1 MTVILATPGTVCDTN
16 WYPDSEASN
25 HVTTDARNLITKTDF
40 LGNNKVHMGDE
51 TLGHQA
57 ESLDSAIPIGVPNS
71 NSAPCVGAADSFDSV
86 LPNKD
91 RLHITNSHNMIT
103 RSKNENEAA
112 TMRDEHL
119 ALMRNATWSLVS
131 LPQGRKEIG
140 CKWVFKIKE
149 NPNNT
154 VNKYKARLVA
164 KGLHQ
169 VAGFDFN
176 EMFSPVMKPTTIRVI
191 LSITPARNWV
201 VKQLDVNNAF
211 LNGDLQEVHMQQPY
225 GFQDP
230 NQPTMV
236 CHLHKFLYGLR
247 QTLRA

>member
-1 MTVILATPGTVCDTN
+1 
-16 WYPDSEASN
+16 
-25 HVTTDARNLITKTDF
+25 
-40 LGNNKVHMGDE
+40 
-51 TLGHQA
+51 
-57 ESLDSAIPIGVPNS
+57 
-71 NSAPCVGAADSFDSV
+71 
-86 LPNKD
+86 
-91 RLHITNSHNMIT
+91 
-103 RSKNENEAA
+103 
-112 TMRDEHL
+112 MRDEHL

-131 LPQGRKEIG
+131 LPQGRKEIW

-176 EMFSPVMKPTTIRVI
+176 ETFSPVMKPTTIRVI
-191 LSITPARNWV
+191 LSITPSRNCV

-211 LNGDLQEVHMQQPY
+211 LNGDLQEVHIQQPY

>member
-1 MTVILATPGTVCDTN
+1 MRDEHLAP
-16 WYPDSEASN
+16 
-25 HVTTDARNLITKTDF
+25 
-40 LGNNKVHMGDE
+40 
-51 TLGHQA
+51 
-57 ESLDSAIPIGVPNS
+57 
-71 NSAPCVGAADSFDSV
+71 
-86 LPNKD
+86 
-91 RLHITNSHNMIT
+91 
-103 RSKNENEAA
+103 
-112 TMRDEHL
+112 MRDEHL
-119 ALMRNATWSLVS
+119 ALMRNGTWSLVS
-131 LPQGRKEIG
+131 LPQGRKEIW

-211 LNGDLQEVHMQQPY
+211 LNGDLQEGHMQQPY

>member
-1 MTVILATPGTVCDTN
+1 MRDEHLAP
-16 WYPDSEASN
+16 
-25 HVTTDARNLITKTDF
+25 
-40 LGNNKVHMGDE
+40 
-51 TLGHQA
+51 
-57 ESLDSAIPIGVPNS
+57 
-71 NSAPCVGAADSFDSV
+71 
-86 LPNKD
+86 
-91 RLHITNSHNMIT
+91 
-103 RSKNENEAA
+103 
-112 TMRDEHL
+112 MRDEHL

-191 LSITPARNWV
+191 VSITPARNWV

-211 LNGDLQEVHMQQPY
+211 LNGDLQEVHIQQPY